1 MGISARTR
9 RDSERDSESGF
20 RNLGVRGSARGL
32 VSKLG
37 RASLALYAGVLWL
50 SSSACNPAISEP
62 QAPATAA
69 RAATSAAAAGTKTA
83 SAGFALPGLVG
94 TAHADVPPGPWRRP
108 QPSIIWAPVKP
119 VEPVLQLARSSGP
132 PMSLTSSDG
141 TGLELVALEGRA
153 VVEDPLTF
161 TELKLTFRNPQPRQL
176 EGQFEITLP
185 PGAAISRFA
194 MRIGDSW
201 QEGEVVE
208 LQAAREAYEDFLH
221 RRQDPAL
228 LEKQAGNQF
237 RARVFPIPPSGEKE
251 LIISYSAERPRAD
264 EPFRI
269 YLRGLPQLQR
279 LDIRATVAKSSGEGS
294 SSLGGVTLS
303 HQTVAVQKTNF
314 KPDVD
319 FEVAVPVPQAQGA
332 AVGLRHQNLAVARI
346 AALPADKQQQT
357 DPLDSVLL
365 MLDTSASRALGF
377 NAQVT
382 ALSSL
387 VESLKKQVG
396 PGLPLRVVC
405 FDQDVEE
412 IFDGTVGSFGNNQLA
427 VIRERRALGASDLG
441 KALAVA
447 AARKGNPMQR
457 VLILTDGIATAGELE
472 APALKKRVLA
482 LSALGVRRLD
492 VITFGGIR
500 DESLLQKLVTA
511 GLPSDGQVIDGETP
525 TETVMRRLV
534 RATYSG
540 IAVNVPGSPWVW
552 PVSLEGVQP
561 GDSVLVYADLPDGK
575 PFEVVLTDKA
585 QRAEHRPVVTVEV
598 ARPLLE
604 RSWVNARIQR
614 LMHQRDKLAESDPDL
629 RDALKHQ
636 IVDLSTKFRVLSD
649 FTALLVLETE
659 QDYARFRIDRRALS
673 DIMTVGAT
681 GIELLGRKGMA
692 LQTPVTPPPS
702 RWVQKA
708 MEAEDTVT
716 VKEFVTSNTAAPR
729 SESMKKKAAPMR
741 AGSKGG
747 FGAPADGAAGGMA
760 AGPMAPGAPPPP
772 PPPPP
777 PPAAS
782 PATSSAPRP
791 EMRPSAAPKADA
803 ASSESKR
810 ERSKDAAPS
819 RVMQEERASRPAPE
833 PVERPRPRPGA
844 SAGKAAIQRRHDTI
858 PDPFA
863 DEAPPPPPVAQP
875 EVEPYE
881 GKLYEVMNLL
891 RGGKIKD
898 ALRSAQTW
906 RDSDAGDVLAL
917 IGLGEAYEAL
927 GQKKNAARAYG
938 SLIDLF
944 PGRADLRRFA
954 GSRLER
960 LGSDGLV
967 LAADTFAQAKAQRP
981 DHPASHRMLA
991 YALLRSGKPAEAFE
1005 AIVAGATRSYPSG
1018 RFSGVVQILQEDVGL
1033 IAAAWIKKQPNSRPQ
1048 IEQRLASLGLQL
1060 ATTPSLR
1067 FVLNWET
1074 DANDVDFHIYDGQRG
1089 HAYYGARALPSGGEL
1104 YADVTTGYGPECF
1117 TILGPS
1123 KQRTY
1128 PYKLQAHYY
1137 SRGPMGYGMGKL
1149 EVIEHDGQGGL
1160 RFSERPFVI
1169 MVDRAFVNLGE
1180 VRGPL
1185 SE

>member
-20 RNLGVRGSARGL
+20 RNLGARGAARG
-32 VSKLG
+32 VFSKLG

-50 SSSACNPAISEP
+50 SSSACNPALTESP
-62 QAPATAA
+62 APATTA
-69 RAATSAAAAGTKTA
+69 RAATSTGAASAKTA
-83 SAGFALPGLVG
+83 TSGFALPGLVG

-119 VEPVLQLARSSGP
+119 VEPVLQLARASGP

-264 EPFRI
+264 EPYRI

-412 IFDGTVGSFGNNQLA
+412 IFDGTAGSFGNNQLA

-540 IAVNVPGSPWVW
+540 IAVSVPGSPWVW

-585 QRAEHRPVVTVEV
+585 QHAEHRPVVTVEV

-636 IVDLSTKFRVLSD
+636 IIDLSTKFRVLSD

-708 MEAEDTVT
+708 MESEGGEAATGS
-716 VKEFVTSNTAAPR
+716 SNVAAPR

-741 AGSKGG
+741 GGSQGG
-747 FGAPADGAAGGMA
+747 FGGAADGVAGGMA
-760 AGPMAPGAPPPP
+760 AGPRPMAPGAPPPP
-772 PPPPP
+772 P
-777 PPAAS
+777 AS
-782 PATSSAPRP
+782 SPVASSAPRP
-791 EMRPSAAPKADA
+791 EMRPSAAPKMEA
-803 ASSESKR
+803 ARDESRR

-819 RVMQEERASRPAPE
+819 RVMQEERADRAAPE
-833 PVERPRPRPGA
+833 PMERPRPRPTA
-844 SAGKAAIQRRHDTI
+844 SAGKGASQRRPGTVL
-858 PDPFA
+858 DPFA
-863 DEAPPPPPVAQP
+863 TEAPPPPPPPPPPPVVQP

-891 RGGKIKD
+891 RSGKIKD
-898 ALRSAQTW
+898 ALRNAQAW

-1005 AIVAGATRSYPSG
+1005 AIVAGATRNYPSG
-1018 RFSGVVQILQEDVGL
+1018 RFAGVVQILQEDVGL
-1033 IAAAWIKKQPNSRPQ
+1033 IAAAWLKKQPNARPQ